1 MCQNRIH
8 SKKGSDNALISTRTF
23 WVKKKEETIEKGKKE
38 RGLLTSF
45 RRPLLISFASI
56 IHLHISHNT
65 PCLPPKV
72 CITLAFNF
80 SWVLQ
85 SFQKKL
91 ETIFMQNI
99 LRGKTRCTCCTF
111 YRPKANLFYSKWRNL
126 RVWRHF
132 RVILFNQT
140 ELNVGDKTHDIAF
153 QLLLRQCFEI
163 SCTFLLLV
171 LS

>member
-1 MCQNRIH
+1 MCQNKSH
-8 SKKGSDNALISTRTF
+8 SKRASNNAPISTRTF
-23 WVKKKEETIEKGKKE
+23 WVKKKEETKEKGKKG
-38 RGLLTSF
+38 RGLLSSF
-45 RRPLLISFASI
+45 RHPICTSPI
-56 IHLHISHNT
+56 IH
-65 PCLPPKV
+65 PVCPPKF

-91 ETIFMQNI
+91 KTIFMQNI
-99 LRGKTRCTCCTF
+99 SRSKTRCTCCTF
-111 YRPKANLFYSKWRNL
+111 YRPKANLFYSKWPKL

-132 RVILFNQT
+132 RVILFYQT
-140 ELNVGDKTHDIAF
+140 ELNVGGKTRNNAF